1 MMLVFQILP
10 CVLQEVMKS
19 LHFSTYVYINNSQY
33 LPKPENPAA
42 RGQPMM
48 LLFLPIMLC
57 CSALKILYLLCSRI
71 RIRYMVHNRGIPWL
85 PHGTLS
91 LRWLTQ
97 GRKDLI

>member
-42 RGQPMM
+42 RDQPMM

-57 CSALKILYLLCSRI
+57 CSALKISYPVPF
-71 RIRYMVHNRGIPWL
+71 MFKNKNKV
-85 PHGTLS
+85 HGT
-91 LRWLTQ
+91 
-97 GRKDLI
+97 